1 MFKIYAKLIVQKV
14 SSIGLAIKSNQAKA
28 RLKISLSILAL
39 SMFLSLG
46 SSSLFAQTGGALNFN
61 GSNNK
66 VTTTNTGNVFD
77 FTTGT
82 VEAWVKPSA
91 SSNNCSI
98 LSMRTAGNVRWS
110 MHLKQS
116 AGTMGIYN
124 GSNGA
129 MNSVGTVTANTW
141 YHVAIVFNSTNILIY
156 WNGNLVMT
164 HNYTM
169 NASKTGLP
177 FSIGNNDT
185 NYLQENFLGEMDEVR
200 VWNTVRTQSD
210 IQKNMFAEIA
220 TSATGLLA
228 NYHFDQGT
236 AAGSNSGATTLTDAS
251 GNNYNGTLSGFALT
265 GATSNWIARAALV
278 CPTTSLSP
286 ITGLSAVCASQT
298 ITLQNNTL
306 NTTSQAMMIGYSLR
320 KLLGSYSGNAVR
332 VRRSSDNSE
341 TNIGFTATGDFDE
354 AALKTFAGS
363 GNAFVTIWYDQSGS
377 AKNMVQTSTGQQP
390 QILFSGSLKY
400 INSRPTLDFKDNKG
414 LKYSVA
420 TKMASASVVIKSES
434 TVWPNY
440 HAILDG
446 GGRIG
451 GLLENNNTVFY
462 SIQYGTA
469 LWKNGTSIATNSSLA
484 PTNVP
489 MVVSFTSQLA
499 AGNGNASGLCIGNY
513 DLGGGGGSILQT
525 EAIAFATTASSADR
539 QTVEVNQ
546 GSYYGITS
554 VVGTGS
560 AGNGVWSS
568 DDISIAEINS
578 TTGVVTGK
586 SQGTVNV
593 NYSFT
598 NSYGCTSTV
607 TKNIT
612 VNIGPVIAT
621 TTGLT
626 IVCAKSTITLA
637 NATAG
642 GVWSSG
648 DTQKATVDSST
659 GVVTGLSAGDVIITY
674 TVTSSAGCPSLANHT
689 ISVKATAPITSD
701 VPVVTDMQILLVAGG
716 GGGGMDMGGGGGGGG
731 VIYKT
736 LAFDPSAIPY
746 TITIGAGGTGA
757 PAAGTNGQ
765 PGGHQFTIPAKDG
778 GNTTLAG
785 LTAIG
790 GGYGGSS
797 VWSYTPGGPGSN
809 GGSGGGASGYNSTN
823 GAGAGS
829 GTSGQGFSGG
839 NAGGN
844 NQSGGGGG
852 AGGAGI
858 SGPSLPNGGTGI
870 QYSAISPFYWG
881 GGGGGSG
888 YTINGGNG
896 GIGGGGGGA
905 VGVTTGGLGLNNG
918 LPGGGGNINSYT
930 NRPGGNAGANTGGGG
945 GGGSHFNS
953 NNKGGDG
960 GSGVV
965 IIKYAGTPRATGG
978 IITQV
983 DGFTTHTFSTVGT
996 SSFTVSGGATT
1007 GVCIGNS
1014 KNLANATTG
1023 GVWSSSNSSIASI
1036 DASTGVVTGN
1046 QLGSC
1051 IIIYTVTEPT
1061 TGCAYSSDINF
1072 IVANPPTITAVSSSV
1087 TCAGAPAI
1095 ITATPS
1101 VSGGSIIRWYDAPT
1115 GGNLLYTG
1123 ATFTTPVFTANVSY
1137 YVEVNNYGCSSVR
1150 TEVPVTTV
1158 LPTTGIQTLCV
1169 KSTVNL
1175 SNPTS
1180 GNNGVWTTS
1189 NSDIATVDAT
1199 TGVVSG
1205 MSGGNVVISYTVP
1218 TGTNCPATYNL
1229 TVTAVAP
1236 TMGNGVS
1243 NPFQVLVVAGGGG
1256 GGSEMGGGGG
1266 GGGVIYSS
1274 NVTIASTSTP
1284 FNVVVGA
1291 GGAGTPAGAGKPRGS
1306 NGVNSSFN
1314 GLIAI
1319 GGGGGASGHNF
1330 NTSPASVGGSGGG
1343 ASGAGG
1349 VGNINNGGKAA
1360 AGTLGQ
1366 GFEGGNGSG
1375 DWYPGGGGGAGGAG
1389 ATEPAHGGIG
1399 IKYADISTYF
1409 WGGGGGGSGH
1419 SAAGGNGG
1427 IGGGGGGART
1437 ITSGGAGIN
1446 NGSGG
1451 TKDGESTPGGNAGAN
1466 TGGGGGGG
1474 SHYNT
1479 NNNGG
1484 DGGSGIVIIKYLG
1497 TPKAVGGTITQSGGY
1512 TTHTFTTV
1520 GTNTFTLTDGGTG
1533 GVCLGNTTQ
1542 LTNATAG
1549 GTWSSSDP
1557 TIASVD
1563 ASGLVTGNQLGTCT
1577 IKYSVTEPT
1586 TGCVNTWDLSF
1597 IVASPPTKPDITST
1611 VVCVNSSAVIT
1622 ASSSSIGQS
1631 FRWYD
1636 APTGGNLLYTGESYT
1651 TPVFTSN
1658 VSYYVEV
1665 NSYGCSS
1672 PRTEV
1677 PLTTVLSTTGPTI
1690 VCVNSTITL
1699 ANATTGG
1706 VGTWSS
1712 SENSIATVNPNTG
1725 VVTGVGAGGD
1735 VVISYTFPTAVNC
1748 PATYNVSVKA
1758 VLPITGVGATA
1769 KMEILMVAGGGGG
1782 GADMGGG
1789 GGGGGVIYNSEVY
1802 IADSN
1807 TPFSIVIGDGGVGTP
1822 AGTTLRG
1829 TNGSNTT
1836 FYGLTAIGG
1845 GGGATGYNFNT
1856 SPAGNGGSGGGAS
1869 GGGTPA
1875 NGNGGAPGNGTAGQ
1889 GFNGA
1894 DGKNTWYPGGGGG
1907 AGGVGVSSPATGGP
1921 GIQYAISP
1929 YFWGGGGGGSGY
1941 SLDGGDGGIG
1951 GGGGGAVGVT
1961 TGGLGINNGLAGGG
1975 GSRNSQTNKP
1985 GGNAGANTGGGG
1997 GGGSHFNSNNK
2008 GGNGGSGIVI
2018 IKYLGVPIASGGV
2031 ITLDAGY
2038 TTHTFANVGANTFT
2052 LTGGTKA
2059 GVCLGGTTLL
2069 TNATAGGVWSSS
2081 DATIASIDASGLVTG
2096 NKLGT
2101 CTITY
2106 SVTEP
2111 TTNCVYSSS
2120 ILFLVASPPSISSV
2134 TGSVTCVGSSA
2145 VITANTTSEAPSFR
2159 WYDAATGGN
2168 LLYTGQT
2175 YTTPIF
2181 TSNVS
2186 YFVEIDSYGCTST
2199 SRIEVPVTAINVVI
2213 TPDVANYNSPGIC
2226 LGGSVTFTAS
2236 GATSYSWGSKAAP
2249 LDDVASTYKLA
2260 VSLRKLRSAYAGSA
2274 IRLRRSSD
2282 NIEAD
2287 FGFIGNDLNTAA
2299 ISTWL
2304 GSANG
2309 FCVKLYDQSGNNN
2322 DMVPLSVGAQPL
2334 YVASGS
2340 SMNNK
2345 PILRFTTSQN
2355 LKSTFSFTT
2364 PYTATIAARYSGSSR
2379 GRVLNASNNWLLG
2392 WYSGNRGSAHLDGWV
2407 SNGVGGAA
2415 GTTPYVYTAT
2425 GTGSASTIYENSV
2438 DITQNPTGGRTAP
2451 QGLVINGGENSDCE
2465 IGEII
2470 GFSSVLSTE
2479 DREWVEKSS
2488 GGYFGIYGTGNSYST
2503 AAITVSPIE
2512 TTTYVLKATS
2522 STGCVVSKEVTITVN
2537 QVPTPTVLAIGGG
2550 PYLGINKTST
2560 LTNAVSGGKWYS
2572 SNTGVATIDL
2582 NSGLV
2587 SGSSIGST
2595 TISYILT
2602 NSTGCT
2608 ATATLTLKVVKSVL
2622 NRNGKLAVS
2631 NIVSRNGVIG
2641 GSGMT
2646 PNGERIYL
2654 DPDGLSAGSA
2664 GVSAKA
2670 IKAAYPAATD
2680 GVYWITV
2687 PGVGAVQTY
2696 CLMDSKYDGGG
2707 WMMALKATR
2716 GTTFKYD
2723 ADYWTTANTL
2733 NPTQVNRND
2742 GDAKYDVM
2750 NAYLAKDMMALF
2762 PDIPNS
2768 GTESGSID
2776 NLTNWSWLQ
2785 NDFHNSGAKTALI
2798 DKFSGAQTTYF
2809 TSNSGA
2815 MPFDGYGTSAFSK
2828 QGGFTWYGINYT
2840 GQTSARMRWGFAW
2853 NNEGGEGSNDVSSG
2867 IGMANEYGAYS
2878 AGDRIGCCQ
2887 NANGI
2892 NRSARVEI
2900 YVR

>member
-1 MFKIYAKLIVQKV
+1 MFKMSKNSLINIDTIKLLIEKFKKLNFLNRK
-14 SSIGLAIKSNQAKA
+14 SFKLA
-28 RLKISLSILAL
+28 SLSFFIL
-39 SMFLSLG
+39 LG
-46 SSSLFAQTGGALNFN
+46 CSSLFAQTGGALKFD
-61 GSNNK
+61 GVGDK
-66 VTTTNTGNVFD
+66 VTIANNAALD
-77 FTTGT
+77 FSTGT
-82 VEAWVKPSA
+82 VEAWVKPGA
-91 SSNNCSI
+91 SSNSQGF
-98 LSMRTAGNVRWS
+98 LMMRRDVNSSRWS
-110 MHLKQS
+110 AHINQN
-116 AGTMGIYN
+116 AGTIGIYD
-124 GSNGA
+124 GSSFKTVN
-129 MNSVGTVTANTW
+129 VGTITANTW
-141 YHVAIVFNSTNILIY
+141 YHVALVFSSGNTAVYVNGVSKGSTGNGINISVT
-156 WNGNLVMT
+156 GNV
-164 HNYTM
+164 
-169 NASKTGLP
+169 
-177 FSIGNNDT
+177 FSLGNNDAAYA
-185 NYLQENFLGEMDEVR
+185 NEDFLGEMDEVR
-200 VWNTVRTQSD
+200 IWSVARST
-210 IQKNMFAEIA
+210 AEILGNKDA
-220 TSATGLLA
+220 VITSSAVGLIA
-228 NYHFDQGT
+228 NYHFNQGL
-236 AAGSNSGATTLTDAS
+236 AGGANSAVTTLTDAS
-251 GNNYNGTLSGFALT
+251 GNSNTGTLVNFALT
-265 GATSNWIARAALV
+265 GATSNWVASSAVSCA
-278 CPTTSLSP
+278 P
-286 ITGLSAVCASQT
+286 IVNPIIGLSAVCAGET
-298 ITLQNNTL
+298 ITLQNNSL
-306 NTTSQAMMIGYSLR
+306 ITTQAIMLGYSLR
-320 KLLGSYSGNAVR
+320 KLLGQYTGNAVR
-332 VRRSSDNSE
+332 VRRSSDNAE

-377 AKNMVQTSTGQQP
+377 GKNMVQTNTGWQP

-400 INSRPTLDFKDNKG
+400 INSRPTIDFNGNKG
-414 LKYSVA
+414 LVYNVS
-420 TKMASASVVIKSES
+420 TKMASATVVIKSEY
-434 TVWPNY
+434 TYWPMY

-451 GLLENNNTVFY
+451 GLLENGNTNFH
-462 SIQYGTA
+462 SNQYGTA

-484 PTNVP
+484 PTNQP

-513 DLGGGGGSILQT
+513 DLGGGGGAILQT
-525 EAIAFATTASSADR
+525 EAIAFATTVSAADR
-539 QTVEVNQ
+539 QTVEINQ
-546 GSYYGITS
+546 GTYYGITS
-554 VVGTGS
+554 VVGAGSSGTGT
-560 AGNGVWSS
+560 WTS
-568 DDISIAEINS
+568 DDTSIAEINS

-586 SQGTVNV
+586 AQGTVNI
-593 NYSFT
+593 NYT
-598 NSYGCTSTV
+598 LTTAGGCSTTV

-612 VNIGPVIAT
+612 VNIGPVIAA

-637 NATAG
+637 NATTG
-642 GVWSSG
+642 GVWSSS
-648 DTQKATVDSST
+648 DNIKAIVDATS
-659 GVVTGLSAGDVIITY
+659 GVVTGYSGGEVVITY
-674 TVTSSAGCPSLANHT
+674 KVIANGCPSVADYT

-765 PGGHQFTIPAKDG
+765 PGGHQFTIPAKNG

-790 GGYGGSS
+790 GGFGGSS

-823 GAGAGS
+823 GAGAGL

-905 VGVTTGGLGLNNG
+905 VGITTGGLGLNNG
-918 LPGGGGNINSYT
+918 LAGGGGNINSQT

-960 GSGVV
+960 GSGIV

-978 IITQV
+978 AITQV

-996 SSFTVSGGATT
+996 SSFTVSGGGTS
-1007 GVCIGNS
+1007 GVCIGAS
-1014 KNLANATTG
+1014 KTLANATPN
-1023 GVWSSSNSSIASI
+1023 GVWSSSNSSIAST

-1051 IIIYTVTEPT
+1051 IITYTVTEPT

-1072 IVANPPTITAVSSSV
+1072 IVANPPTITAVSSGV

-1101 VSGGSIIRWYDAPT
+1101 VSGGSIIRWYDALT

-1123 ATFTTPVFTANVSY
+1123 ATYTTPVFTANVSY

-1158 LPTTGIQTLCV
+1158 LPITGTQTLCV
-1169 KSTVNL
+1169 KSTVTL
-1175 SNPTS
+1175 SNATS

-1189 NSDIATVDAT
+1189 NSDIATVDGT
-1199 TGVVSG
+1199 TGVVTG

-1229 TVTAVAP
+1229 TVTAIAP
-1236 TMGNGVS
+1236 TKGNGVS
-1243 NPFQVLVVAGGGG
+1243 APFQVLVVAGGGG
-1256 GGSEMGGGGG
+1256 AGSIWGGGGG

-1274 NVTIASTSTP
+1274 DVVLAPSATP
-1284 FNVVVGA
+1284 FSVVIGN
-1291 GGAGTPAGAGKPRGS
+1291 GGAGTPSAGRLRGT
-1306 NGVNSSFN
+1306 NGSNSSFN

-1319 GGGGGASGHNF
+1319 GGGGGATGHDY
-1330 NTSPASVGGSGGG
+1330 NTSPASLGGSGGG
-1343 ASGAGG
+1343 ASGSGG
-1349 VGNINNGGKAA
+1349 NPTLTQGGKEA
-1360 AGTLGQ
+1360 AGTPGQ
-1366 GFEGGNGSG
+1366 GFSGGAG
-1375 DWYPGGGGGAGGAG
+1375 DGTWFAGGGGGAGAAG
-1389 ATEPAHGGIG
+1389 TNKPANGGIG
-1399 IKYADISTYF
+1399 IQYTAISPFY
-1409 WGGGGGGSGH
+1409 WGGGGGGAGASGAGGAGGNGGGGGGSGNQIT
-1419 SAAGGNGG
+1419 AGGLGLNKGTDGINGNNPG
-1427 IGGGGGGART
+1427 GDAGASTGGGGGA
-1437 ITSGGAGIN
+1437 
-1446 NGSGG
+1446 GSISAPN
-1451 TKDGESTPGGNAGAN
+1451 K
-1466 TGGGGGGG
+1466 
-1474 SHYNT
+1474 
-1479 NNNGG
+1479 GG

-1497 TPKAVGGTITQSGGY
+1497 APKAVGGTITQSGGY

-1520 GTNTFTLTDGGTG
+1520 GTNTFTLTDGGIG
-1533 GVCLGNTTQ
+1533 GVCLGNTTL
-1542 LTNATAG
+1542 LTNETAG

-1563 ASGLVTGNQLGTCT
+1563 ASGVVTGNKLGTCI

-1622 ASSSSIGQS
+1622 ASSSSVGQS

-1636 APTGGNLLYTGESYT
+1636 APTGGNLLYTGETYT

-1712 SENSIATVNPNTG
+1712 SETSIATVNPNTG

-1758 VLPITGVGATA
+1758 VLPITGAGSTT

-1782 GADMGGG
+1782 GAEMGGG

-1802 IADSN
+1802 VTASN
-1807 TPFSIVIGDGGVGTP
+1807 TPLSIVIGAGGSGTP
-1822 AGTTLRG
+1822 AGVRLSG

-1836 FYGLTAIGG
+1836 FYGLTALGG
-1845 GGGATGYNFNT
+1845 GGGATGYNIKT

-1875 NGNGGAPGNGTAGQ
+1875 NGNGGAPGNGTFGQ

-1907 AGGVGVSSPATGGP
+1907 AGGVGFSQPATGGP
-1921 GIQYAISP
+1921 GIQYAISL

-1941 SLDGGDGGIG
+1941 SAIGGNGGIG
-1951 GGGGGAVGVT
+1951 GGGGGAAGIT
-1961 TGGLGINNGLAGGG
+1961 TGGAGLNNGLAGGG
-1975 GSRNSQTNKP
+1975 GLLNTNTDKP
-1985 GGNAGANTGGGG
+1985 GGDAGANTGGGG
-1997 GGGSHFNSNNK
+1997 GGGSHYNTNNK

-2018 IKYLGVPIASGGV
+2018 IKYLGAPVAEGGV
-2031 ITLDAGY
+2031 ITIAGGY
-2038 TTHTFANVGANTFT
+2038 TTHTFTTVGTNSFKP
-2052 LTGGTKA
+2052 LGGGTGG
-2059 GVCLGGTTLL
+2059 VCIGSTTALS
-2069 TNATAGGVWSSS
+2069 NATANGVWSSS
-2081 DATIASIDASGLVTG
+2081 DATIASVDASGVVTG

-2134 TGSVTCVGSSA
+2134 TGAVTCVGSTA
-2145 VITANTTSEAPSFR
+2145 VITANTTSAVPTFR
-2159 WYDAATGGN
+2159 WYDAPTGGN
-2168 LLYTGQT
+2168 LLYTGAT

-2186 YFVEIDSYGCTST
+2186 YYVEIDSYGCTST
-2199 SRIEVPVTAINVVI
+2199 SRTEVPVTAINVVI
-2213 TPDVANYNSPGIC
+2213 TADNANYNSPGIC
-2226 LGGSVTFTAS
+2226 IGDVVKFIAS
-2236 GATSYSWGSKAAP
+2236 GATSYSWESKVAP

-2282 NIEAD
+2282 NVEAD

-2309 FCVKLYDQSGNNN
+2309 FCVKLYDQSGNSN

-2355 LKSTFSFTT
+2355 LKSTFNFTT

-2379 GRVLNASNNWLLG
+2379 GRVLDASNNWLLG

-2438 DITQNPTGGRTAP
+2438 NITQNPTGGRTAP
-2451 QGLVINGGENSDCE
+2451 QGLVINARENSDCE

-2522 STGCVVSKEVTITVN
+2522 STGCVVVKEVTVTVN
-2537 QVPTPTVLAIGGG
+2537 QVPKPAVLAISGERG
-2550 PYLGINKTST
+2550 LAVNQSTT
-2560 LTNAVSGGKWYS
+2560 LTNATTGGQWFS
-2572 SNTGVATIDL
+2572 SEQAIAKIDI

-2587 SGSSIGST
+2587 NSLALGKT
-2595 TISYILT
+2595 VISYVVT
-2602 NSTGCT
+2602 NSTGCSST
-2608 ATATLTLKVVKSVL
+2608 STFNFGVYKQALTK
-2622 NRNGKLAVS
+2622 NGMLAVTSIVNS
-2631 NIVSRNGVIG
+2631 NGAIG
-2641 GSGMT
+2641 GTGMT
-2646 PNGERIYL
+2646 TYGEKIITVL
-2654 DPDGLSAGSA
+2654 DGLSSGSA
-2664 GVSAKA
+2664 VKSASE
-2670 IKAAYPAATD
+2670 IKLNYPNATD
-2680 GVYWITV
+2680 GIYWIDV
-2687 PGVGAVQTY
+2687 PGKGPTQTY

-2707 WMMALKATR
+2707 WMLALKATR

-2723 ADYWTTANTL
+2723 ANYWTTANTL

-2762 PDIPNS
+2762 PDIPNVS
-2768 GTESGSID
+2768 TESGSID
-2776 NLTNWSWLQ
+2776 GLTNWSWLQ
-2785 NDFHNSGAKTALI
+2785 NNFHNSGATTKLI
-2798 DKFSGAQTTYF
+2798 DKFSGAQTTYY
-2809 TSNSGA
+2809 TSTNGS
-2815 MPFDGYGTSAFSK
+2815 MTFDGYGGSAFSN
-2828 QGGFTWYGINYT
+2828 QGGFTWYGINFT
-2840 GQTSARMRWGFAW
+2840 TNTNAKMRWGFAW
-2853 NNEGGEGSNDVSSG
+2853 NNETDQSSNDVSSG
-2867 IGMANEYGAYS
+2867 IGMVSNYGDYS
-2878 AGDRIGCCQ
+2878 AGDKINCCQ
-2887 NANGI
+2887 INIGI